1 MAERREFSRLDC
13 FAVNQKGGP
22 ERLLIVEDEE
32 ALARVMARTLRS
44 RGFEAEV
51 ALTGAEA
58 RELFQANRYALA
70 LLDVR
75 LPDESGYS
83 LLEELRAVQPD
94 TAVVMISGV
103 DDPELGKAAL
113 EHGAY
118 AYHVKPVGATQLYL
132 LVVNNLRRR
141 SLEMENRAI
150 VARLEGVVAE
160 RAEQMRRAA
169 ELQAGMLPPSPFRE
183 DGFEVAAHFT
193 PAREMSGDF
202 YDWHRDG
209 DSRVTLS
216 LGDVMG
222 KGLIASLMMAT
233 ARAALRGVAAVE
245 PLDAGVK
252 QAESVM
258 SLALEVNDA
267 YVTLFH
273 CTFDPQTGELAYV
286 DAGHGHARLLRGG
299 NAQELLP
306 LRSAPI
312 GMFPDTQYVSGR
324 VTMNP
329 GDSLVVFSD
338 GLLDLRPDL
347 ATKEVQLP
355 GDVRRAGS
363 AQEMV
368 DILARG
374 ARDRA
379 LADDVTV
386 LALRCLGPGSSG
398 PSDVLESRQP
408 G

>member
-1 MAERREFSRLDC
+1 MPVTEISPPD
-13 FAVNQKGGP
+13 
-22 ERLLIVEDEE
+22 RLLIVEDEE
-32 ALARVMARTLRS
+32 ALAKVMARTLRS
-44 RGFEAEV
+44 RGLECDV
-51 ALTGAEA
+51 ALSGAEA
-58 RELFQANRYALA
+58 RQLFAANPYALA

-83 LLEELRAVQPD
+83 LLEELRAAQPD

-103 DDPELGKAAL
+103 DDPELGKATL

-141 SLEMENRAI
+141 NLQLENRAI
-150 VARLEGVVAE
+150 VSRLEAVVEE

-169 ELQAGMLPPSPFRE
+169 ELQAGMLPPSPFKE

-193 PAREMSGDF
+193 AAREMSGDF
-202 YDWHRDG
+202 YDWYRDRDG
-209 DSRVTLS
+209 RITMS

-233 ARAALRGVAAVE
+233 ARAALRGVAGLE
-245 PLDAGVK
+245 PLDAGIK

-258 SLALEVNDA
+258 SPALEVNHA

-273 CTFDPQTGELAYV
+273 CTFDPRSGDLAYV

-299 NAQELLP
+299 TSQELLP
-306 LRSAPI
+306 ERSAPI
-312 GMFPDTQYVSGR
+312 GMFPDTRYVSGR
-324 VTMNP
+324 VSLNP

-368 DILARG
+368 EILARG
-374 ARDRA
+374 ARERA
-379 LADDVTV
+379 LTDDVTV
-386 LALRCLGPGSSG
+386 LALRRLPPG
-398 PSDVLESRQP
+398 
-408 G
+408 